1 MNELIQIAMVSVI
14 VLWSLWLTIKR
25 YLPHWLYAQ
34 QQQLADYCLQH
45 KWMWLAHGLQPAA
58 PIKTGCDSGCSSC
71 SQGCPTSQ
79 TTEQVV
85 RFVNK

>member
-1 MNELIQIAMVSVI
+1 MNELIQIAIVSVI
-14 VLWSLWLTIKR
+14 VLWSVWLTTKR
-25 YLPHWLYAQ
+25 YLPNWLYVQ
-34 QQQLADYCLQH
+34 QQQLANYFHQH
-45 KWMWLAHGLQPAA
+45 KYMALAHYLKPAA